1 MPEASGPGVAVA
13 SARNVL
19 DDPTVADVNEVAAV
33 CQTDLAR
40 GLTAAEAASRLARDG
55 ANELRSVPP
64 APQWRRALAQL
75 QDPLVYLLL
84 VAAAVA
90 LAAWVFEGRDGWPMD
105 AIVIAVVV
113 VLNAVL
119 GWVQETKAQS
129 AVAALARMTQ
139 ATSSVVRDGQLL
151 RIPSAALVLGD
162 VLMLAEGDA
171 VGADARLA
179 VCLKRR

>member
-1 MPEASGPGVAVA
+1 LNASLPEVGGSNDAVA
-13 SARNVL
+13 SPRDAL
-19 DDPTVADVNEVAAV
+19 KDPSVANVADVVAA

-40 GLTAAEAASRLARDG
+40 GLTAAAATLRLARDG

-64 APQWRRALAQL
+64 VPQWRRALAQL

-90 LAAWVFEGRDGWPMD
+90 FAAWLIEGRGEEDKGWPMD

-119 GWVQETKAQS
+119 GWVQEAKA
-129 AVAALARMTQ
+129 
-139 ATSSVVRDGQLL
+139 
-151 RIPSAALVLGD
+151 
-162 VLMLAEGDA
+162 
-171 VGADARLA
+171 
-179 VCLKRR
+179 RRA

>member
-1 MPEASGPGVAVA
+1 MADVDDVAVA
-13 SARNVL
+13 
-19 DDPTVADVNEVAAV
+19 
-33 CQTDLAR
+33 CQTDMAR
-40 GLTAAEAASRLARDG
+40 GLTAAAAALRLARNG
-55 ANELRSVPP
+55 ANALRSLPPVPH
-64 APQWRRALAQL
+64 WRRALAQL

-84 VAAAVA
+84 AAAVVA
-90 LAAWVFEGRDGWPMD
+90 LAAWVIEGRGGWPMD

-119 GWVQETKAQS
+119 GWVQEAKAQS

-139 ATSSVVRDGQLL
+139 ATSSVVRDGLLL

-162 VLMLAEGDA
+162 VMVLAEGDA

-179 VCLKRR
+179 VSCDLRVLEAS